1 MPKAMDKA
9 YEAAA
14 WEPKLYAAW
23 EQAGLF
29 NPDRLPGKRR
39 GTWSCVLP
47 PPNATGVLHAGHVVM
62 VAYQDAL
69 ARFER
74 LRGKRVLWIPGTDHA
89 AIATQA
95 AVEKKILKAEG
106 KTRHDLGR
114 DQFLQRVHEFVA
126 GSQGTIRQQL
136 RATGAS
142 LDWSREAFTLDEHRA
157 EAVRTAFKK
166 LHDDDLIYRGLR
178 VVNWCTRCGST
189 LADDEVEHGEEAV
202 GTLYVI
208 QYGPVQ
214 VATTRPETKLGDT
227 GLAVHPNDERY
238 AELVGQTL
246 EVALA
251 GHRVTVKVIAD
262 REVDPAFGT
271 GVVGVTPAHS
281 ATDERMAQRHSLPS
295 IQVIGE
301 DGKMAAAAGKYA
313 GMPVA
318 EARAAFVADLRAAG
332 QLLEEREHPMSVGVC
347 YRCGTT
353 VEPLPKE
360 QWFVAVDQKPKSGGA
375 TFKQGLAKAV
385 DGKHVAFTPARF
397 EQTYRQWAE
406 NLHDW
411 CISRQIWYGHRVPA
425 FHYADGAV
433 AVPERAP
440 VEVLWTRHGATEMT
454 EQTII
459 QGSGKATDTGL
470 SDEGR
475 REAEHLAESLRGTGI
490 EIILCSPLRRA
501 QETAAAVA
509 AALGLKVTTEPL
521 LTERNYGQ
529 AEGKTMAEAEQLF
542 PAYAEHRRTAVIPKA
557 ETSQELE
564 RRAVKLFEKVLGG
577 YSGKKVLCVTH
588 NGLLRAVLHH
598 LTGKEME
605 TTAERIPPADVCV
618 GCRTTLA
625 GPSPKTGTW
634 SCQQDPDT
642 LDTWFSSSLWTF
654 STLGWPQKTADLKA
668 YHPTDVLETGYEII
682 STWVSRMVMLSHYLL
697 GQWPFSRVYLH
708 GIVRDAQ
715 GRKMSKSLG
724 NGIDPLEIIPK
735 YGADALRLA
744 LTANATPGVD
754 MKLSE
759 EKIAGFRNFANKLWN
774 IGRFV
779 LHAAPEAKPTWKA
792 PKAKAPAE
800 EWILA
805 KLHTALAEVT
815 ADLENLRFSHAV
827 ETLQRFTWDE
837 LADWYLEVAK
847 LQPNPDLLAYLLTQT
862 LVAWHPFCPFVTE
875 AVWQH
880 FAEPSKPEDLL
891 IVQRWPIVETQRA
904 ASSRTTQGFEMVREL
919 VSQIR
924 ARRAEAGVEVGQAV
938 DVTANTDKGSAALL
952 TQYQEFIQRAARCTL
967 QISANGGATPT
978 LDIKVPRDEAKV
990 AREKAE
996 LEKYIDSLQAKLADE
1011 SFASRAP
1018 AAVVDE
1024 QRRKLAEAQAKLQQL
1039 A

>member
-1 MPKAMDKA
+1 MDKA

-29 NPDRLPGKRR
+29 NPDKLPGKRR

-47 PPNATGVLHAGHVVM
+47 PPNATGILHAGHVVM

-74 LRGKRVLWIPGTDHA
+74 LRGKRVLWMPGTDHA

-114 DQFLQRVHEFVA
+114 EAFLQRVHEFVA
-126 GSQGTIRQQL
+126 SSQGTIRQQL

-142 LDWSREAFTLDEHRA
+142 LDWSREAFTLDERRA

-166 LHDDDLIYRGLR
+166 LHDDGLIYRGLR

-189 LADDEVEHGEEAV
+189 LADDEVEHGDEAT

-208 QYGPVQ
+208 QYGHVPSGAEGPVQ

-227 GLAVHPNDERY
+227 GLAVHPSDDRY
-238 AELVGQTL
+238 AKFVGQTL
-246 EVALA
+246 EVSLA
-251 GHRVTVKVIAD
+251 GHQVKVQVFAD

-281 ATDERMAQRHSLPS
+281 ATDERMAQRHGLPS

-301 DGKMAAAAGKYA
+301 DGKMTAAAGKYA

-318 EARAAFVADLRAAG
+318 EARAAFVVDLKASG

-347 YRCGTT
+347 YRCGTP

-360 QWFVAVDQKPKSGGA
+360 QWFVAVDRKPKGGGA
-375 TFKQGLAKAV
+375 TFKQRLAKAV
-385 DGKHVAFTPARF
+385 DGKHVAFTPQRF

-433 AVPERAP
+433 AVPDRAP

-459 QGSGKATDTGL
+459 QGCGKATDTGL

-475 REAEHLAESLRGTGI
+475 REAEHLAESLRGTGV
-490 EIILCSPLRRA
+490 EVILCSPLRRA

-521 LTERNYGQ
+521 LTERNYGA

-542 PAYAEHRRTAVIPKA
+542 PAYAEHRRTAAIPKA
-557 ETSQELE
+557 ETSEELE
-564 RRAVKLFEKVLGG
+564 RRAVKLFEKMLGG

-654 STLGWPQKTADLKA
+654 STLGWPQKTADLKT
-668 YHPTDVLETGYEII
+668 YHPTDILETGYEII

-759 EKIAGFRNFANKLWN
+759 DKIAGFRNFANKLWN

-792 PKAKAPAE
+792 PKAKTPAE

-815 ADLENLRFSHAV
+815 TDLENLRFSHAV

-875 AVWQH
+875 AVWEH
-880 FAEPSKPEDLL
+880 FAQPQKPEDLL
-891 IVQRWPIVETQRA
+891 IVQRWPEVGFRIKDSAGSEFSVVHQVVTEIRSQVGITTSA
-904 ASSRTTQGFEMVREL
+904 ASS
-919 VSQIR
+919 
-924 ARRAEAGVEVGQAV
+924 
-938 DVTANTDKGSAALL
+938 VTADPIILKPIQGYKDYIEKATHTSLTITPSNGPLKVETHVPIDKNK
-952 TQYQEFIQRAARCTL
+952 RAKER
-967 QISANGGATPT
+967 
-978 LDIKVPRDEAKV
+978 
-990 AREKAE
+990 AE
-996 LEKYIDSLQAKLADE
+996 LEKYIASLQAKLADE

-1024 QRRKLAEAQAKLQQL
+1024 QRRKLAEAQGRLQQL
-1039 A
+1039 G